1 MMRLDGKV
9 TLITGVSQYMGPAFT
24 RTFTDAGAIV
34 VTQDRTRADAEPH
47 AEYAAR
53 NGGGRQLIA
62 KQRRIRVIIGCCRAL
77 PGICTPSGPERLFA
91 GLDVVGRPKIIS
103 RYRIVNR

>member
-1 MMRLDGKV
+1 MPSAGVTKHGARLAGCDQCEGSQTIMRLDGKV

-34 VTQDRTRADAEPH
+34 VTQDRARAAAEPH

-53 NGGGRQLIA
+53 NTGGGT
-62 KQRRIRVIIGCCRAL
+62 IIEADL
-77 PGICTPSGPERLFA
+77 THPN
-91 GLDVVGRPKIIS
+91 DVNAMFPAIH
-103 RYRIVNR
+103 